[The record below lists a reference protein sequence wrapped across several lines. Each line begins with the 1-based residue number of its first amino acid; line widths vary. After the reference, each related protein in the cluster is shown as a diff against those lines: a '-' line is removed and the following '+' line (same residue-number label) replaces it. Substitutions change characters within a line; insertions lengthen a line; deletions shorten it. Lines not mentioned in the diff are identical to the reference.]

1 MKWIQNIMVAT
12 PSPLCGTPPIR
23 GENLLPV
30 RGAAEGWGVVKKN
43 HPNLILNYSNAN
55 LSNWRQ

>member
-1 MKWIQNIMVAT
+1 MVAT

-30 RGAAEGWGVVKKN
+30 RGAAEG
-43 HPNLILNYSNAN
+43 
-55 LSNWRQ
+55 